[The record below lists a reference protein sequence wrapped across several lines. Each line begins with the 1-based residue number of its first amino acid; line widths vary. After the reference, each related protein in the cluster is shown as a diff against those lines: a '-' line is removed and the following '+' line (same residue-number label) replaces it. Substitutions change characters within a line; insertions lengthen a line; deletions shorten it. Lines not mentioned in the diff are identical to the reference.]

1 MLRLNMANNRGKHS
15 VRLSKNKNVIMPQA
29 TAVWLIDNTSLTFKQ
44 IGDFCNISEMEIKL
58 MADNVIAKNIIGAD
72 PTKNGNLTREEI
84 EAREKDGKP
93 LTNKFTALDDIAVKI
108 PKVKKYVSMIQRKNC
123 PNAILWLV
131 SFYPNLSD
139 GQIIKLVHTT
149 KNMVNAI
156 RTKTYSKYSALVAK
170 DPVAFGFCTQTEL
183 NKNIAEAE
191 NNQKESEKALIS
203 DKERKVQ
210 KKVRKI
216 NVNKVKSAK
225 KLNKRR
231 K

>member
-1 MLRLNMANNRGKHS
+1 MQRVNMANTRGTRS
-15 VRLSKNKNVIMPQA
+15 VKLNKNKNVIMPQA

-58 MADNVIAKNIIGAD
+58 MADNVIAKNIIGVD
-72 PTKNGNLTREEI
+72 PTKNGNLTKEEI

-93 LTNKFTALDDIAVKI
+93 LTNKFTALDDVEVKF
-108 PKVKKYVSMIQRKNC
+108 PKVKKHVSMLQRKNC
-123 PNAILWLV
+123 PNAVLWLV

-139 GQIIKLVHTT
+139 SQIVKLVHTT
-149 KNMVNAI
+149 KNMVSAI

-183 NKNIAEAE
+183 NKSVAEAE
-191 NNQKESEKALIS
+191 KYQQEKEFNKNPDNSTESKM
-203 DKERKVQ
+203 R

-216 NVNKVKSAK
+216 NVNKVKALK
-225 KLNKRR
+225 K
-231 K
+231 